1 MSLDALRKLRMR
13 AEEALTMELAQVA
26 QELIRMER
34 QHEALEAR
42 LRSEA
47 AAYQLQTER
56 GLEVEAMLEW
66 QGRLDS
72 ARTLLQRTRHAIGS
86 LTEAWAGTQARL
98 IEAAR
103 DRKVLDRL
111 AERRRLAQDAEI
123 RRRERQAMDEAA
135 GRHRLF
141 PGKGL
146 S

>member
-13 AEEALTMELAQVA
+13 AEEALTMELAQAA

-34 QHEALEAR
+34 QREELEVR
-42 LRSEA
+42 IRSEA
-47 AAYQLQTER
+47 AAYQLQAER
-56 GLEVEAMLEW
+56 GLAVEAMLEW

-72 ARTLLQRTRHAIGS
+72 VQTLLQRTRHAIGR

-111 AERRRLAQDAEI
+111 AERQREAQDAEI
-123 RRRERQAMDEAA
+123 RRRERQVMDEAA
-135 GRHRLF
+135 GRRRLF
-141 PGKGL
+141 PDKGL